1 MRHGFVC
8 AGFAYRQAHQ
18 LLKHRFIE
26 LLGGD
31 AAAIV
36 DVTTRASVGQ
46 KKRAHAP
53 DTIQPRRKR
62 PDGVEMI
69 FSGLVQL
76 HLIRVELGHRL

>member
-31 AAAIV
+31 AAPVV
-36 DVTTRASVGQ
+36 DVTTRTRISQ

-53 DTIQPRRKR
+53 DAVQPWRKG
-62 PDGVEMI
+62 PDGVELD
-69 FSGLVQL
+69 FAGLVQL
-76 HLIRVELGHRL
+76 HLIRVELGHWL